1 MQVEHVDT
9 NAVLEE
15 VGIDPKNFGFF
26 VVALKSLNELFEKA
40 KNTNEVQYAFSLN
53 AEFRGSQT
61 PGWNTADEANRAF
74 EDYLNFLQETEWS
87 NFKGRVA
94 LAFYCHLAESSG
106 YYEVPKNMLRVAS
119 GEYYN
124 LYPFQHL
131 VRDHRE
137 TGKKIAPN
145 ANKVL
150 QDLAGHAEQLGLH
163 DLAVVFTEAFNGDI
177 RNGYAHADYVVWSDG
192 IRLPKR
198 NGGIGQIITWD
209 EFKTLL
215 YRAINLFNMLRHITE
230 ERKRAY
236 FPARKVMGRFYND
249 KHDREFTIAA
259 DPEIGTFTISG

>member
-1 MQVEHVDT
+1 MEEQHADT
-9 NAVLEE
+9 SAILDEI
-15 VGIDPKNFGFF
+15 GIDPDNLGFF
-26 VVALKSLNELFEKA
+26 ALALKSLHELLDKA
-40 KNTNEVQYAFSLN
+40 RDKNEVQYAFSLN
-53 AEFRGSQT
+53 AEFRGSQG

-74 EDYLNFLQETEWS
+74 EDYLGFLEQREWS
-87 NFKGRVA
+87 SLKGRVA

-131 VRDHRE
+131 VRTHRE

-163 DLAVVFTEAFNGDI
+163 NLASIFAEAFDSDI
-177 RNGYAHADYVVWSDG
+177 RNGYAHADYVVWDDG
-192 IRLPKR
+192 IRLPMR
-198 NGGIGQIITWD
+198 NGGIGKIITWN
-209 EFKTLL
+209 EFKVLL
-215 YRAINLFNMLRHITE
+215 YRGINLFNMIRHIVE

-236 FPARKVMGRFYND
+236 FPAKKIMGRFYND
-249 KHDREFTIAA
+249 EHDREFTIFA
-259 DPEIGTFTISG
+259 DPEKRTFKISC